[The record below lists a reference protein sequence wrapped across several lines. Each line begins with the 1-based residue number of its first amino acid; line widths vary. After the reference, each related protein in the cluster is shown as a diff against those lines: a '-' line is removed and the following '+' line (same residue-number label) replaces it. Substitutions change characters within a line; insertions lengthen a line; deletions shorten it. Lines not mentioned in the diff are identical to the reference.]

1 MKVNIEKYNPY
12 WVNLFANESNNIKR
26 ILGDELHSIHHIGST
41 SIPHISAKPIID
53 IMPIVNNIDNVDKYN
68 LAFEEFDYDM
78 HGEYG
83 IVNRR
88 YFTKLDKQTNKKLYH
103 VHLYDRKDDKNI
115 IRHLAFRDFLI
126 EFPEVAKEY
135 EDLKMTLINK
145 YCGDKE
151 KYVNGKNEFVK
162 MTEKLAI
169 NWYLQKK
176 ITDYNSYQ
184 K

>member
-12 WVNLFANESNNIKR
+12 WVNLFAKESNNIKR

-68 LAFEEFDYDM
+68 HDFEELDYDV

-88 YFTKLDKQTNKKLYH
+88 
-103 VHLYDRKDDKNI
+103 
-115 IRHLAFRDFLI
+115 
-126 EFPEVAKEY
+126 
-135 EDLKMTLINK
+135 
-145 YCGDKE
+145 
-151 KYVNGKNEFVK
+151 
-162 MTEKLAI
+162 
-169 NWYLQKK
+169 
-176 ITDYNSYQ
+176 
-184 K
+184 

>member
-1 MKVNIEKYNPY
+1 MGKSFCKRIKQY
-12 WVNLFANESNNIKR
+12 KR

-68 LAFEEFDYDM
+68 LAFEEFDYDV

-88 YFTKLDKQTNKKLYH
+88 YFTKFDKETNKKLYH
-103 VHLYDRKDDKNI
+103 VHIYDRKDDKNI
-115 IRHLAFRDFLI
+115 IRHLAFIDYLI

-135 EDLKMTLINK
+135 EDFKMTLINK

-151 KYVNGKNEFVK
+151 N
-162 MTEKLAI
+162 M
-169 NWYLQKK
+169 
-176 ITDYNSYQ
+176 
-184 K
+184 